1 MKSQYARPV
10 AAWEA
15 SLKFEIFFVGLQLR
29 YSGEFLAISI
39 QSIFHIFCSIFAVFL
54 QYLFVTFPHDKI
66 IINNLWRDLC
76 FESGFQFCLSCAA
89 TSIAF

>member
-29 YSGEFLAISI
+29 YSGAFLAISI
-39 QSIFHIFCSIFAVFL
+39 ESIYTFFAVFL